1 MSDRDK
7 DPVAAKLPHGTATQ
21 IAQTDPGDG
30 GWFRHSDDVVNDTV
44 PNDLDLR
51 VAKQPV
57 LQNLLR
63 PQGIAAVN
71 ERHPSGMVRQID
83 RLLDGCVAAPDDH
96 DILAAKEKPVAGRA
110 SRTPKASEDFLTGQA
125 EPASLRTGGDD
136 HRIADIEIARI
147 SGRDKR

>member
-30 GWFRHSDDVVNDTV
+30 GWFRHSDDVVYDTV

-63 PQGIAAVN
+63 KQGLGAMT
-71 ERHPSGMVRQID
+71 ERHPSGMIRQID
-83 RLLDGCVAAPDDH
+83 RLLDGCVAAHDDNN
-96 DILAAKEKPVAGRA
+96 ILYA
-110 SRTPKASEDFLTGQA
+110 
-125 EPASLRTGGDD
+125 
-136 HRIADIEIARI
+136 
-147 SGRDKR
+147 